1 MTTIKVRFQPAPL
14 PAKEGCIVYQI
25 TCKRKSRQVY
35 PGYQVFKHEWDE
47 KSERLAVPAENAR
60 KRLLIS
66 IQQQIHLDMKRLSAI
81 IGRLDDSFTDYSA
94 DDIVAEF
101 RRYSEEYSL
110 RSFMKSTISRLSE
123 DGKIRTSEAYLSALS
138 SFSSFLQDMKAEGRI
153 HSDNLTLDRLD
164 TAMMESYEAWQKK
177 RGNTRNTISFY
188 TRILRAVYNRA
199 VKEGAIQDAKPFHT
213 VYTGID
219 KTIQRA
225 LSLAQIKKLRNLNLT
240 DTPELDYARDMFIL
254 CFMLRGMSFIDM
266 AFLRKSDLSDSRIT
280 YRRRKTGQLLNIGWT
295 VEMQEILEKYPAN
308 NTLYLLPIIKE
319 GETDERHAY
328 KKVACN
334 INYNLKR
341 IAKMAGINLP
351 LTLYVARHSWAS
363 AARDKGIPIGV
374 ISEGLGHNSEKT
386 TKIYLSRLDIT
397 MVDEANR
404 MIISCI

>member
-1 MTTIKVRFQPAPL
+1 
-14 PAKEGCIVYQI
+14 
-25 TCKRKSRQVY
+25 
-35 PGYQVFKHEWDE
+35 
-47 KSERLAVPAENAR
+47 
-60 KRLLIS
+60 
-66 IQQQIHLDMKRLSAI
+66 MKRLSAI